1 MGDYA
6 PNIARFSDLRSFAFI
21 CGPIVLNKMKRGR
34 SHWGAGM
41 AGLLAWRNL
50 AHDRS
55 RFVVTLVGIIF
66 AVVLIAM
73 QIGLFLGFSDSTTTI
88 IRHTNA
94 DFWIVAKGSQNFE
107 VTLPINERELYL
119 ARSVPGVAQAE
130 ALLVQFTLWKKPDG
144 GNESVIVLGSN
155 LNTGLA
161 GPWHIVEG
169 QLEDLRRPD
178 AVMIDRVFLD
188 KLGVSTVGTRVEING
203 RRAIV
208 VGFTQGIRSFTTSP
222 WVFASYRNAQYLSG
236 FAEDATNYVIGR
248 LHPDADPARV
258 RDALAQ
264 ILPRTDVYLSEQFAT
279 RTRDYWMFTTGAG
292 ASVLISAVLGL
303 LVGVVIVA
311 QVLYAT
317 TVDHLPEFGT
327 LSAMGAPR
335 AFIYK
340 VILGQAVISATL
352 GGLPGIAVSMIIAKG
367 SESTAAAILVPPW
380 LVAPLYGI
388 TLAMCIL
395 ASVASI
401 RKAMSIDPAMVF
413 QR

>member
-1 MGDYA
+1 MKT
-6 PNIARFSDLRSFAFI
+6 
-21 CGPIVLNKMKRGR
+21 GP

-55 RFVVTLVGIIF
+55 RFAVTLVGIIF

-88 IRHTNA
+88 IQHTRA

-107 VTLPINERELYL
+107 VTLAMNERELYL

-130 ALLVQFTLWKKPDG
+130 PLLVLFTLWKKPDG
-144 GNESVIVLGSN
+144 GNESVIILGAD

-161 GPWHIVEG
+161 GPWNLVEG
-169 QLEDLRRPD
+169 RLEDLRRPD
-178 AVMIDRVFLD
+178 AVIIDRVFMD
-188 KLGVSTVGTRVEING
+188 KLGVSALGTRVEIND
-203 RRAIV
+203 RRALV
-208 VGFTQGIRSFTTSP
+208 VGITQGIRSFTTSP
-222 WVFASYRNAQYLSG
+222 WVFASYRTARELTG
-236 FAEDATNYVIGR
+236 FAEHQTTYVIGR
-248 LHPDADPARV
+248 FSPGADPARV
-258 RDALAQ
+258 RDALVR
-264 ILPRTDVYLSEQFAT
+264 ILPRTDVYLSEQLAA

-292 ASVLISAVLGL
+292 ASVLMSAVLGL

-327 LSAMGAPR
+327 LRAMGAPR

-340 VILGQAVISATL
+340 VIMGQAVISATL
-352 GGLPGIAVSMIIAKG
+352 GGLPGIALSLLFARG
-367 SESTAAAILVPPW
+367 SEAGAAVILVPPG
-380 LVAPLYGI
+380 LAVALYGV
-388 TLAMCIL
+388 TLAMCVL
-395 ASVASI
+395 ASVVSI

>member
-1 MGDYA
+1 MTG
-6 PNIARFSDLRSFAFI
+6 
-21 CGPIVLNKMKRGR
+21 GR

-73 QIGLFLGFSDSTTTI
+73 QMGLFLGFSDSTTTI
-88 IRHTNA
+88 INHTRA
-94 DFWIVAKGSQNFE
+94 DFWIVGKGSQNFE
-107 VTLPINERELYL
+107 VTLPISERELYL

-130 ALLVQFTLWKKPDG
+130 ALLVQFMLWKKPDG
-144 GNESVIVLGSN
+144 GNESIILLGSD

-169 QLEDLRRPD
+169 RLEDLRRPD
-178 AVMIDRVFLD
+178 AVMTDRVYMD
-188 KLGVSTVGTRVEING
+188 KLGVGRVGTQVEINN
-203 RRAIV
+203 RRALL
-208 VGFTQGIRSFTTSP
+208 VGVTQGIRSFTTSP
-222 WVFASYRNAQYLSG
+222 WVFASYRSAQHLSG
-236 FAEDATNYVIGR
+236 FADDKTNYVIGR
-248 LHPDADPARV
+248 LRPDADPTQV
-258 RDALAQ
+258 RDALAR
-264 ILPRTDVYLSEQFAT
+264 ILPRTDVYLSADFAA

-292 ASVLISAVLGL
+292 ASVLMSAVLGL

-327 LSAMGAPR
+327 LRAMGAPR

-340 VILGQAVISATL
+340 VILSQAVISATL
-352 GGLPGIAVSMIIAKG
+352 GGLPGIAVSLMIAKG
-367 SESTAAAILVPPW
+367 SEFSAAAILVPPRW
-380 LVAPLYGI
+380 TVVLYVI
-388 TLAMCIL
+388 TLVMCIL